1 MSPPKSS
8 GLHTCSLRE
17 TYFRHSLFLLVR
29 LLICGFCDSVC
40 SCNVNVETDKLC

>member
-29 LLICGFCDSVC
+29 LLICGFFVT
-40 SCNVNVETDKLC
+40 VFVAAT